1 MNCDGIAPYYEIL
14 ERASFGSWLKRTR
27 TAYLAEVCGARR
39 ALLCCGGDGR
49 FLVRLL
55 EADRDVR
62 VDYVDLSAEMVKIA
76 RWRVG
81 AMGREFLDRV
91 RFLVGDVRDV
101 VDSAASAGSYDLI
114 VTHFFLDCFSEREL
128 GEIVGHLRECAAPR
142 ARWLVS
148 EFHEVKTRVGRVW
161 SRALICGMYAAFRVV
176 TGLRVT
182 EVPDYQAALM
192 SRGFRM
198 REGRTMLGGLLLASL
213 WHKVVHGGGAGC
225 TNEATTVE

>member
-1 MNCDGIAPYYEIL
+1 MNCDGIAPYYEML
-14 ERASFGSWLKRTR
+14 ERATFGSWLRRTR
-27 TAYLAEVCGARR
+27 TAYLAEVCGAER
-39 ALLCCGGDGR
+39 ALLCGGGDGR

-76 RWRVG
+76 RRRVG
-81 AMGREFLDRV
+81 AMGREFSERV

-101 VDSAASAGSYDLI
+101 ATSGAKYDLI

-128 GEIVGHLRECAAPR
+128 GAVVGRLRECAAPG

-161 SRALICGMYAAFRVV
+161 SRAVILGMYAGFRVV
-176 TGLRVT
+176 TGLRVA
-182 EVPDYQAALM
+182 EVPDYEGELVR
-192 SRGFRM
+192 SGFRL
-198 REGRTMLGGLLLASL
+198 RNGRAMLGGLLRASL
-213 WHKVVHGGGAGC
+213 WQSVVHL
-225 TNEATTVE
+225 